1 MADIIINKE
10 MLQEQMGDK
19 AEEFMECLRIVEDI
33 INNPDHYLGMQAVKY
48 ANILAAY

>member
-33 INNPDHYLGMQAVKY
+33 INNPDHYLGMHAVKY
-48 ANILAAY
+48 ANI